1 MRLVTTAAI
10 ADAELAL
17 AALDAARAVL
27 WLAGL
32 CPAQALRD
40 HMAVCTWHRLGR
52 RGALIAEAEIEGHLA
67 WEMALAPAR
76 RSLRIEDS
84 AVLAI
89 GLIPLPGQ
97 PGRPDT
103 HGPDR
108 RLLRDHWSA
117 EMPALAVHAAGCGM
131 GGLRAGGE

>member
-1 MRLVTTAAI
+1 MLMRLVTTAAI

-67 WEMALAPAR
+67 WEMALAAAR
-76 RSLRIEDS
+76 RSLHR
-84 AVLAI
+84 
-89 GLIPLPGQ
+89 GL
-97 PGRPDT
+97 GRTGDWADPVT
-103 HGPDR
+103 
-108 RLLRDHWSA
+108 WSA
-117 EMPALAVHAAGCGM
+117 RTA
-131 GGLRAGGE
+131 